1 MIFVLVNTANV
12 NSFFPF
18 RTVTHIDRKLKN
30 FFYRIVPLFNRIIP
44 FSAFYARYCT
54 DETKIRSIFSIF
66 VIRINTLKNP
76 QIMKANLCLFL
87 FFFLLCTGC
96 GKDEPE
102 IEPGPDGPDGP
113 DTPVENTST
122 YVPIDWDKA
131 DISKMDLTTGN
142 VTLTFSG
149 EVPSFNNGNSLIVLE
164 TDTSAYIRRV
174 IDSNINGKTAN
185 LQTIEADMTEL
196 FANTE
201 FTLSLDPSA
210 ERTPT
215 KAGMASISAD
225 GTLHPVRIVE
235 LEENKSYRT
244 LYDIR
249 KKTPQTKA
257 EGGTEL
263 IIKFPEVDKS
273 GKVIAAS
280 EDGNLSFYWDTYK
293 QNFSMNA
300 TAHFKFGEAT
310 KEKEITE
317 NLKINVS
324 ELEEFS
330 FTIGAKAQ
338 WDMILGASAK
348 GKFEYEENNVIIAEE
363 MFKPR
368 VFTFFTPTGIP
379 VIITLGSDLLGDF
392 SADGDAQVNIRGG
405 VFFKGNLTI
414 GIEYKEKKWH
424 PIGKPEFEYQI
435 HPLEIEAF
443 ANLNMKVSAYP
454 KIKIKLYNFLGPAF
468 SPKPFLKDSVQMGMF
483 NEFGTVSKDYYGWT
497 EKTYAG
503 VDLQTSIMLDFIGT
517 NKELPF
523 SPITIEGRFYNAPD
537 EIKLKSPANG
547 TEIQLG
553 TPTEVTFNVTRKL
566 LGSDLPIHGVAVK
579 FESQNG
585 KVSQDFTL
593 TDLQGNVK
601 VQWTPTTTNDS
612 LTAKIFDANGDV
624 ISQATFNPKKK
635 DEEFSIVGKWWKYGH
650 HYLPEYPLLT
660 TPLIPNDNYIEFFSD
675 GTFEYVLNPAKKQL
689 WIGNWKDGAQ
699 SGYMIGPYYEV
710 IRGNYTYSDFELNTN
725 ATYYYQEW
733 EHDRYD
739 YSGNYEGNG
748 HLDPNGEIGK
758 DYFGGTVKFPN
769 SNEMQTQRGYF
780 IRMSEDFNLD
790 DYILNSESESFKIR
804 QKTSTPPDHWIV
816 N

>member
-1 MIFVLVNTANV
+1 
-12 NSFFPF
+12 
-18 RTVTHIDRKLKN
+18 
-30 FFYRIVPLFNRIIP
+30 
-44 FSAFYARYCT
+44 
-54 DETKIRSIFSIF
+54 
-66 VIRINTLKNP
+66 
-76 QIMKANLCLFL
+76 MKANLCLFL

-102 IEPGPDGPDGP
+102 IEPGPDGP

-249 KKTPQTKA
+249 KKTAQTKA
-257 EGGTEL
+257 EGETEL

-280 EDGNLSFYWDTYK
+280 EDGNLSLYWDTYK

-414 GIEYKEKKWH
+414 GIEYKEKKWQ

-624 ISQATFNPKKK
+624 ISQATFKQKE
-635 DEEFSIVGKWWKYGH
+635 EEFTIVGKWWWKGGYMA
-650 HYLPEYPLLT
+650 PEPYPQKMV
-660 TPLIPNDNYIEFFSD
+660 DGENYVEFFSD
-675 GTFEYVLNPAKKQL
+675 GTFKEVNNPLKNLYGSTWNKDEQV
-689 WIGNWKDGAQ
+689 IGYG
-699 SGYMIGPYYEV
+699 IGVFYTV
-710 IRGNYTYSDFELNTN
+710 SRGTYTYSNLELKTNTTYFYHTDNLDLYDLSGNFIRNDNLVFTDIPKEDRFGGKIEVFDHNNIWIHYNGN
-725 ATYYYQEW
+725 AIHNCERIKEIPDSKTKSILPSYKKAPNYIKNPNTEIVT
-733 EHDRYD
+733 RYD
-739 YSGNYEGNG
+739 
-748 HLDPNGEIGK
+748 LQP
-758 DYFGGTVKFPN
+758 
-769 SNEMQTQRGYF
+769 
-780 IRMSEDFNLD
+780 
-790 DYILNSESESFKIR
+790 
-804 QKTSTPPDHWIV
+804 
-816 N
+816 

>member
-1 MIFVLVNTANV
+1 
-12 NSFFPF
+12 
-18 RTVTHIDRKLKN
+18 
-30 FFYRIVPLFNRIIP
+30 
-44 FSAFYARYCT
+44 
-54 DETKIRSIFSIF
+54 
-66 VIRINTLKNP
+66 
-76 QIMKANLCLFL
+76 MKANLCLFL

-102 IEPGPDGPDGP
+102 IEPGPDGP

-235 LEENKSYRT
+235 LEENKSYLT

-249 KKTPQTKA
+249 KKTAQTKA

-280 EDGNLSFYWDTYK
+280 EDGNLSLYWDTYK

-392 SADGDAQVNIRGG
+392 SADGDAQINIRGG

-414 GIEYKEKKWH
+414 GIEYKEKKWQ

-635 DEEFSIVGKWWKYGH
+635 DEEFSIVGKWWDHSYH
-650 HYLPEYPLLT
+650 HTPEIPHTLT
-660 TPLIPNDNYIEFFSD
+660 PSESFVEFYSD
-675 GTFEYVLNPAKKQL
+675 GTFKYEYNPKKYVWAYEWTDGINHLSGWRIGVLYKTIKGTYTKSDSGIETTATYAYYEEEGDCYDLSGNFIRHDNAIVNMDNEKKQ
-689 WIGNWKDGAQ
+689 
-699 SGYMIGPYYEV
+699 
-710 IRGNYTYSDFELNTN
+710 YT
-725 ATYYYQEW
+725 
-733 EHDRYD
+733 
-739 YSGNYEGNG
+739 
-748 HLDPNGEIGK
+748 GK
-758 DYFGGTVKFPN
+758 VKFIN
-769 SNEMQTQRGYF
+769 NNEMIIYPNELVDREGYF
-780 IRMSEDFNLD
+780 SRVTN
-790 DYILNSESESFKIR
+790 NSEFEILKQEMKFSSRPRQILQFTGNSDIKIITTH
-804 QKTSTPPDHWIV
+804 K
-816 N
+816 

>member
-1 MIFVLVNTANV
+1 
-12 NSFFPF
+12 
-18 RTVTHIDRKLKN
+18 
-30 FFYRIVPLFNRIIP
+30 
-44 FSAFYARYCT
+44 
-54 DETKIRSIFSIF
+54 
-66 VIRINTLKNP
+66 
-76 QIMKANLCLFL
+76 MKANLCLFL

-102 IEPGPDGPDGP
+102 IEPGPDGP

-257 EGGTEL
+257 EGETEL

-280 EDGNLSFYWDTYK
+280 EDGNLSLYWDTYK

-414 GIEYKEKKWH
+414 GIEYKEKKWQ

-537 EIKLKSPANG
+537 EIKLKSPTNG

-566 LGSDLPIHGVAVK
+566 LRSDLPIHGVAVK

-635 DEEFSIVGKWWKYGH
+635 DEEFSIVGKWWDHSYH
-650 HYLPEYPLLT
+650 HTPEIPHTLT
-660 TPLIPNDNYIEFFSD
+660 PSESFVEFYSD
-675 GTFEYVLNPAKKQL
+675 GTFKYEYNPKKYVWAYEWTDGINHLSGWRIGVLYKTIKGTYTKSDSGIETTATYAYYEEEGDCYDLSGNFIRHDNAIVNMDNEKKQ
-689 WIGNWKDGAQ
+689 
-699 SGYMIGPYYEV
+699 
-710 IRGNYTYSDFELNTN
+710 YT
-725 ATYYYQEW
+725 
-733 EHDRYD
+733 
-739 YSGNYEGNG
+739 
-748 HLDPNGEIGK
+748 GK
-758 DYFGGTVKFPN
+758 VKFIN
-769 SNEMQTQRGYF
+769 NNEMIIYPNELVDREGYF
-780 IRMSEDFNLD
+780 SRVTN
-790 DYILNSESESFKIR
+790 NSEFEILKQEMKFSSRPRQILQFTGNSDIKIITTH
-804 QKTSTPPDHWIV
+804 K
-816 N
+816 